1 MNKLTHEIA
10 AWLNVT
16 LEVAAEVQYKM
27 ECYGIDFSGSSER
40 VLKREAKSAYADIM
54 FAYQGA

>member
-27 ECYGIDFSGSSER
+27 ECYGIDFSNSSER
-40 VLKREAKSAYADIM
+40 TLKREAKSAYADLV
-54 FAYQGA
+54 FAY

>member
-1 MNKLTHEIA
+1 MNKLTQEIA
-10 AWLNVT
+10 AWLDVT
-16 LEVAAEVQYKM
+16 LEVAAEVQYRM

-54 FAYQGA
+54 FAY

>member
-40 VLKREAKSAYADIM
+40 VLKREAKSAYADLV
-54 FAYQGA
+54 FAY